1 MIAQQILTPG
11 DRAVG
16 VGAQQCLISWA
27 LMFFILENCDRDQLS
42 PDTAASWT
50 ELTGEMLVTAVSVAG
65 AQGVSTQ
72 VRRKCARKYVK
83 FQNFWNFKSPNFDN
97 FQLFSKCMLFDL
109 LITSI
114 LSRCTRPCWLGW
126 RGSWCR
132 AWPPPTST

>member
-11 DRAVG
+11 DRSVG

-50 ELTGEMLVTAVSVAG
+50 ELTGEMLATAVSVAG

-72 VRRKCARKYVK
+72 VRRENV
-83 FQNFWNFKSPNFDN
+83 QENMSNFIIFG
-97 FQLFSKCMLFDL
+97 
-109 LITSI
+109 I
-114 LSRCTRPCWLGW
+114 LSHQILTFSSYFQSACC
-126 RGSWCR
+126 SIY
-132 AWPPPTST
+132 